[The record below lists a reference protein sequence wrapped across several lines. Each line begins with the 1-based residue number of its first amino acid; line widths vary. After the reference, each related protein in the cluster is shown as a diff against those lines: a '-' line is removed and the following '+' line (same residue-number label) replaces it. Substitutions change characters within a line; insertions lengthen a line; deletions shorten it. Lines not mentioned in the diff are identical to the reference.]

1 MYRAFPSL
9 CLCIFVVV
17 FACPLVVVVVSGM
30 VSLLAARRPVSSAA
44 SRYVTACSALGGV
57 AKPTDEAAVV
67 RQRLQRHAIAALL
80 EDDELAAAVAHVKTR
95 PEVRDRLDGA
105 VQRMRATQAVVAPR
119 QRCRHHSLAGVD
131 DEDQCAINAAIR
143 SVLGHAN

>member
-1 MYRAFPSL
+1 
-9 CLCIFVVV
+9 
-17 FACPLVVVVVSGM
+17 M

-57 AKPTDEAAVV
+57 AKPTDEATVV

-105 VQRMRATQAVVAPR
+105 VQRMRATQAVAPR
-119 QRCRHHSLAGVD
+119 QRRHHSLAGVD